1 MLTLFIATLLGWQIL
16 EPIHILW
23 INLVTDVFPAIAL
36 GMEEA
41 EKDSMEYEPRSPE
54 SSFLSNGVL
63 PSIIYQGILEG
74 AVTLFVYWFGRYQYA
89 PTLGAGVDA
98 INLAETMAFA
108 TLGTIQLFHAY
119 NVKHVFDSLFSTKPF
134 NNKYLNGASLL
145 SAALLYG
152 VILIPGINDFFDV
165 TLPTT
170 EGWLI
175 IIGVSLSI
183 IVFVEIIKWIFRKTG
198 FADKYKKNAIK
209 F

>member
-1 MLTLFIATLLGWQIL
+1 
-16 EPIHILW
+16 
-23 INLVTDVFPAIAL
+23 
-36 GMEEA
+36 
-41 EKDSMEYEPRSPE
+41 
-54 SSFLSNGVL
+54 
-63 PSIIYQGILEG
+63 
-74 AVTLFVYWFGRYQYA
+74 
-89 PTLGAGVDA
+89 
-98 INLAETMAFA
+98 MAFA

-175 IIGVSLSI
+175 IIGASLSI
-183 IVFVEIIKWIFRKTG
+183 IVFVEIIKWILIVFVEIIKWIFRKTG
-198 FADKYKKNAIK
+198 FADKYKKNA
-209 F
+209 